1 MDMFDGFVFLEEKKK
16 SLIPI
21 LCQYDFLSALTAA
34 FSITS
39 WRKNRGAQESCL
51 ALNSAMVEN
60 TEWGRKTI
68 FTPNDLEEF
77 FQLLYPILKTTPYDD
92 PVLPD
97 FGEIKLNYRSKYY
110 SVITGTGH
118 TAPIFSALQFLEK
131 ISESACMDAYTD
143 SLLCYSDYCIDFL
156 KAKNTP
162 INEDFS
168 LHPQFESPTF
178 DYYENVKDF
187 MTEEKWTGLGTPLLS
202 MLAAESNEIVRSH
215 FFSYNDHYY
224 PLFNPSLVIDY
235 QTKILL
241 TRPDRELHSIVIS
254 SLADKLASIYDS
266 HDIKTD
272 HTIRKPLLL
281 DNKQPLLDNKKS
293 FAYLEDSNLIVF
305 LDCGNE
311 HRIEEEI
318 SAIYK
323 AHTEDGLSI
332 VDLEARIPG
341 KGYKAYHVDKE
352 CKLSIIC
359 FDEHINVDQPR
370 IVLRGREE
378 KRIYTAI
385 DLMYMLMFSSEVSQI
400 AEFDSDE
407 KNSESQ
413 VLSWGGASDYFTV
426 FLSEKGFISK
436 GAIEYSNVY
445 SEVDTSAAHIFSH
458 YLELGGVFPFHL
470 SSTIF
475 ADPECWNVI
484 CDDNSVYQFTRK
496 VKALPGGA
504 LFKYDNGCSVFL
516 SYNFFSILKE
526 SNITQ
531 SRLSLDMFRAVT
543 EKFFIEY
550 HQDLSAIPPLANTLV
565 QFCCHS
571 LSNQNPEHYV
581 CCQKA
586 KVSSNKL
593 VVDFEV
599 NSSNLYLVNERKEEA
614 IDSSK
619 LSELLSFA
627 KWIIYLQNSSDLCFH
642 TDSDTKLIVED
653 DYRIDVELGE
663 NYSQTFEKESQRR
676 IIAEPFNLRGDNTD
690 RDFFEK
696 VANAF
701 YEDLGVHFKVL
712 ESVLHHLSDSSF
724 SHDNV
729 EFDEIAPNVIKAKAT
744 DVLNDY
750 LSFVVENVPVEDVKS
765 AYDFLTIVPGQLKT
779 ICDTTHPILPIWE
792 REKRNHCFAVRPI
805 YMSNNDYI
813 YSPIIMEE
821 VRKRWIEGFL
831 QFYPPFEIGL
841 ERTCTAL
848 YAWKNNYEH
857 LFSSEVEVLL
867 KESGCE
873 YAKHDVDLRREDRR
887 GNHPTIDVL
896 GDYDVIGLNTT
907 QKRIF
912 IIECKVLQP
921 IGSVFEHSNQ
931 QKRFFTKEKFDEKF
945 QKRIDYFSKV
955 AMSFF
960 ANHGYDTEG
969 FTINPYMVVNK
980 VFSSYYKHV
989 QFPIVTFDELKREI
1003 QL

>member
-1 MDMFDGFVFLEEKKK
+1 
-16 SLIPI
+16 
-21 LCQYDFLSALTAA
+21 
-34 FSITS
+34 
-39 WRKNRGAQESCL
+39 
-51 ALNSAMVEN
+51 MVEN

-272 HTIRKPLLL
+272 YTIRKPLLL

-436 GAIEYSNVY
+436 GAIEY
-445 SEVDTSAAHIFSH
+445 
-458 YLELGGVFPFHL
+458 
-470 SSTIF
+470 
-475 ADPECWNVI
+475 
-484 CDDNSVYQFTRK
+484 
-496 VKALPGGA
+496 
-504 LFKYDNGCSVFL
+504 
-516 SYNFFSILKE
+516 
-526 SNITQ
+526 
-531 SRLSLDMFRAVT
+531 
-543 EKFFIEY
+543 
-550 HQDLSAIPPLANTLV
+550 
-565 QFCCHS
+565 
-571 LSNQNPEHYV
+571 
-581 CCQKA
+581 
-586 KVSSNKL
+586 
-593 VVDFEV
+593 
-599 NSSNLYLVNERKEEA
+599 
-614 IDSSK
+614 
-619 LSELLSFA
+619 
-627 KWIIYLQNSSDLCFH
+627 
-642 TDSDTKLIVED
+642 
-653 DYRIDVELGE
+653 
-663 NYSQTFEKESQRR
+663 
-676 IIAEPFNLRGDNTD
+676 
-690 RDFFEK
+690 
-696 VANAF
+696 
-701 YEDLGVHFKVL
+701 
-712 ESVLHHLSDSSF
+712 
-724 SHDNV
+724 
-729 EFDEIAPNVIKAKAT
+729 
-744 DVLNDY
+744 
-750 LSFVVENVPVEDVKS
+750 
-765 AYDFLTIVPGQLKT
+765 
-779 ICDTTHPILPIWE
+779 
-792 REKRNHCFAVRPI
+792 
-805 YMSNNDYI
+805 SNNDYI

>member
-1 MDMFDGFVFLEEKKK
+1 MAIALITGIAAAAQRRRSHGDQQPQPVKTTASGFRRCIPNAGKNGGVDHRITACAGDVTLIVCRDGVAGGIFAGGGAGVACHSSVANGNVIAVRRINSRLLPAHIGKSQGAAIFIHGFGYKGHIGVGEVWIGALRRHRAAAGPVPRSLHLNGSVVKGQDTLITEDIEEGERIK
-16 SLIPI
+16 SL
-21 LCQYDFLSALTAA
+21 
-34 FSITS
+34 
-39 WRKNRGAQESCL
+39 
-51 ALNSAMVEN
+51 
-60 TEWGRKTI
+60 
-68 FTPNDLEEF
+68 
-77 FQLLYPILKTTPYDD
+77 
-92 PVLPD
+92 
-97 FGEIKLNYRSKYY
+97 
-110 SVITGTGH
+110 
-118 TAPIFSALQFLEK
+118 EK
-131 ISESACMDAYTD
+131 ST
-143 SLLCYSDYCIDFL
+143 
-156 KAKNTP
+156 
-162 INEDFS
+162 
-168 LHPQFESPTF
+168 Q
-178 DYYENVKDF
+178 
-187 MTEEKWTGLGTPLLS
+187 
-202 MLAAESNEIVRSH
+202 
-215 FFSYNDHYY
+215 
-224 PLFNPSLVIDY
+224 
-235 QTKILL
+235 
-241 TRPDRELHSIVIS
+241 
-254 SLADKLASIYDS
+254 
-266 HDIKTD
+266 
-272 HTIRKPLLL
+272 
-281 DNKQPLLDNKKS
+281 
-293 FAYLEDSNLIVF
+293 
-305 LDCGNE
+305 
-311 HRIEEEI
+311 
-318 SAIYK
+318 
-323 AHTEDGLSI
+323 
-332 VDLEARIPG
+332 
-341 KGYKAYHVDKE
+341 
-352 CKLSIIC
+352 
-359 FDEHINVDQPR
+359 
-370 IVLRGREE
+370 
-378 KRIYTAI
+378 
-385 DLMYMLMFSSEVSQI
+385 
-400 AEFDSDE
+400 
-407 KNSESQ
+407 
-413 VLSWGGASDYFTV
+413 
-426 FLSEKGFISK
+426 LSEKAKMRKS
-436 GAIEYSNVY
+436 ALLYLIE
-445 SEVDTSAAHIFSH
+445 T
-458 YLELGGVFPFHL
+458 
-470 SSTIF
+470 
-475 ADPECWNVI
+475 
-484 CDDNSVYQFTRK
+484 
-496 VKALPGGA
+496 
-504 LFKYDNGCSVFL
+504 
-516 SYNFFSILKE
+516 
-526 SNITQ
+526 
-531 SRLSLDMFRAVT
+531 
-543 EKFFIEY
+543 
-550 HQDLSAIPPLANTLV
+550 
-565 QFCCHS
+565 
-571 LSNQNPEHYV
+571 
-581 CCQKA
+581 
-586 KVSSNKL
+586 
-593 VVDFEV
+593 
-599 NSSNLYLVNERKEEA
+599 NLYLVNERKEEA